1 MSIQEKSYK
10 ELRKA
15 LERAKRYRTVI
26 EIITAATPPAGRPPN
41 IRGRVKKVEDGT
53 FVLELLSGPDRFG
66 IYSIAQLIGFV
77 PASQESEEEEEEES
91 EEEEEEESEEAKY

>member
-15 LERAKRYRTVI
+15 LEKAKRARTVI

-41 IRGRVKKVEDGT
+41 IRGIVKKVEDGT
-53 FVLELLSGPDRFG
+53 FVLELGPNRFG
-66 IYSIAQLIGFV
+66 TYSIPQLIGFV
-77 PASQESEEEEEEES
+77 PASEEEGDEEEVA
-91 EEEEEEESEEAKY
+91 EAL